1 LGQGLTIAA
10 SGEIRNIIGNTDM
23 AKKKKSAGGARYRM
37 KQERDVYV
45 TMRDG
50 VQIALRIYRP
60 DAPGRY
66 PALFAVS
73 PYQYETDDLPH
84 SALFLW
90 HEVGPVE
97 WYVREHGYAYVHAD
111 VRGTGRSSGEFAMLS
126 RDEQKDLYELV
137 EWIGRQ
143 EWSNGNVGGIG
154 QSYYAWS
161 QWWMG
166 IVKPPALK
174 CIAPYDGCTDPY
186 RDAAYHGG
194 IYSEFLVW
202 WYNMVRS
209 NTLHRAAN
217 RPTGRAMTR
226 DLTAE
231 LIGHQTYDDWW
242 KERAALERIPEI
254 KVPVFSIGHWGKQGL
269 HLRGNIL
276 GYEAATAEKKL
287 LVTGYRDVFE
297 VHAAFDDPK
306 FHERELLPFYD
317 RYLKNK
323 KTGYESL
330 PPVRV
335 HVRGRDALRDYP
347 DWPPADSEMRAFHL
361 AAASSKSVHSI
372 NDGSLAAK
380 PVRGPAST
388 RFRYPDPQWRLG
400 IAGIGPQGPDPVRRV
415 LTFTSAPLAEDLEVI
430 GNVVLELHVSSSNT
444 DTDFFVRVADQSP
457 QPAEERAQG
466 RQPASI
472 MVAKGW
478 LRASHREKDEARSK
492 PNRPWYTHAN
502 PQPIEPGKIYK
513 FEIELMPCAYLFK
526 QGHRIRLE
534 IVNGDTALTE
544 TPFFVHQYQWY
555 KVGVDTIHHDAARPS
570 RLLLPIASAP

>member
-1 LGQGLTIAA
+1 
-10 SGEIRNIIGNTDM
+10 M
-23 AKKKKSAGGARYRM
+23 ATKKKAAAPRYKM

-66 PALFAVS
+66 PTLFAAS
-73 PYQYETDDLPH
+73 PYQYDTDDLPH

-97 WYVREHGYAYVHAD
+97 WYVREQGYAYVHAD
-111 VRGTGRSSGEFAMLS
+111 VRGSGHSGGEYALLS
-126 RDEQKDLYELV
+126 KDEQQDLYEIV

-166 IVKPPALK
+166 IVNPPSLK

-194 IYSEFLVW
+194 IYTEFLVW
-202 WYNMVRS
+202 WYSMVRA
-209 NTLHRAAN
+209 NTLHRAAG
-217 RPTGRAMTR
+217 RPTGRAMER
-226 DLTAE
+226 DITAE

-242 KERAALERIPEI
+242 KERSALERIGEI
-254 KVPVFSIGHWGKQGL
+254 KVPVYSIGHWGKQGL

-276 GYEAATAEKKL
+276 GYEEATAPKKL
-287 LVTGYRDVFE
+287 LVTAFRDVFE
-297 VHAAFDDPK
+297 VHAAFDDIE
-306 FHERELLPFYD
+306 FHKRELLPFYD
-317 RYLKNK
+317 RYLKDK
-323 KTGYESL
+323 KTAYEDL

-335 HVRGRDALRDYP
+335 EVRGRGATRDYP

-361 AAASSKSVHSI
+361 AAGPSKSVTSI
-372 NDGSLAAK
+372 NDGALAAK
-380 PVRGPAST
+380 SARGPAST
-388 RFRYPDPQWRLG
+388 RFRYPDPQWKLG

-415 LTFTSAPLAEDLEVI
+415 LTFTGAPLTEDLEVV
-430 GNVVLELHVSSSNT
+430 GRVVLELHVSSTNT
-444 DTDFFVRVADQSP
+444 DTDFFVRVADQFP
-457 QPAEERAQG
+457 QAPEERAQG
-466 RQPASI
+466 RQPASV
-472 MVAKGW
+472 MVTKGW
-478 LRASHREKDEARSK
+478 LRASHREKDAAKSR
-492 PNRPWYTHAN
+492 PDRPWYTHAN

-513 FEIELMPCAYLFK
+513 YEIELMPCAYLFK

-570 RLLLPIASAP
+570 RLLLPVVGAAKAVEG

>member
-1 LGQGLTIAA
+1 
-10 SGEIRNIIGNTDM
+10 M
-23 AKKKKSAGGARYRM
+23 AKKKSAGGARHRM
-37 KQERDVYV
+37 KQERDVFV

-66 PALFAVS
+66 PALFAAS

-111 VRGTGRSSGEFAMLS
+111 VRGTGRSNGEFAMLCK
-126 RDEQKDLYELV
+126 DEQQDLYELV

-166 IVKPPALK
+166 IVNPPALK

-231 LIGHQTYDDWW
+231 MIGHQTYDEWW
-242 KERAALERIPEI
+242 KERAALDRIAEI
-254 KVPVFSIGHWGKQGL
+254 KVPIFSIGHWGKQGL

-317 RYLKNK
+317 RYLKDK
-323 KTGYESL
+323 KTSYEAL

-347 DWPPADSEMRAFHL
+347 DWPPVDSEMRAFHL
-361 AAASSKSVHSI
+361 AAAPSKSVISI
-372 NDGSLAAK
+372 NDGSLASK

-388 RFRYPDPQWRLG
+388 RFRYPDPQWKLG
-400 IAGIGPQGPDPVRRV
+400 IAGIGPHGPDPVRRV

-430 GNVVLELHVSSSNT
+430 GNVTLELQVSSTNT

-502 PQPIEPGKIYK
+502 PQPIEPGRIYK
-513 FEIELMPCAYLFK
+513 YEIELMPCAYLFK

-555 KVGVDTIHHDAARPS
+555 KVGVDTIHHDAAHPS
-570 RLLLPIASAP
+570 RLLLPVARSER

>member
-1 LGQGLTIAA
+1 
-10 SGEIRNIIGNTDM
+10 M
-23 AKKKKSAGGARYRM
+23 ATKKKKAAGAPRYKM

-60 DAPGRY
+60 DAPGRF
-66 PALFAVS
+66 PALLAAS
-73 PYQYETDDLPH
+73 PYQYDTDDLPH

-97 WYVREHGYAYVHAD
+97 WYVREQGYAYVHAD
-111 VRGTGRSSGEFAMLS
+111 VRGSGHSGGEFAMLS
-126 RDEQKDLYELV
+126 KEEQQDLYEIV

-143 EWSNGNVGGIG
+143 DWCNGNVGGIG

-166 IVKPPALK
+166 IVNPPSLK

-194 IYSEFLVW
+194 IYTEFLVW
-202 WYNMVRS
+202 WYNMVRA
-209 NTLHRAAN
+209 NTLHRAAG
-217 RPTGRAMTR
+217 RPTGRAMER

-231 LIGHQTYDDWW
+231 LIGHQTYDAWW
-242 KERAALERIPEI
+242 KERSALERIGEI
-254 KVPVFSIGHWGKQGL
+254 KVPVYSIGHWGKQGL

-276 GYEAATAEKKL
+276 GYEEATAPKKL
-287 LVTGYRDVFE
+287 LVTAYRDVFE
-297 VHAAFDDPK
+297 VHAAFDDIE
-306 FHERELLPFYD
+306 FHKRELLPFYD
-317 RYLKNK
+317 RYLKDK
-323 KTGYESL
+323 KTAYDDL
-330 PPVRV
+330 PQVRV
-335 HVRGRDALRDYP
+335 EVRGRGATREYP

-361 AAASSKSVHSI
+361 AAGPSKSVTSI
-372 NDGSLAAK
+372 NDGALAAK
-380 PVRGPAST
+380 SARGPAST
-388 RFRYPDPQWRLG
+388 RFRYPDPQWKLG
-400 IAGIGPQGPDPVRRV
+400 VAGIGPQGPDPVRRV
-415 LTFTSAPLAEDLEVI
+415 LTFTGVPLTEDLEVV
-430 GNVVLELHVSSSNT
+430 GRVVLELHVSSTST
-444 DTDFFVRVADQSP
+444 DTDFFVRVADQFP
-457 QPAEERAQG
+457 QAPEERAQG

-472 MVAKGW
+472 MVTKGW
-478 LRASHREKDEARSK
+478 LRASHREKDAAKSR
-492 PNRPWYTHAN
+492 PDRPWYTHAN

-513 FEIELMPCAYLFK
+513 YEIELMPCAYLFK

-570 RLLLPIASAP
+570 RLLLPVVAAKTAEG

>member
-1 LGQGLTIAA
+1 
-10 SGEIRNIIGNTDM
+10 M
-23 AKKKKSAGGARYRM
+23 ATKKKKAAAPRYKM

-60 DAPGRY
+60 DAPGRF
-66 PALFAVS
+66 PALFAAS
-73 PYQYETDDLPH
+73 PYQYDTDDLPH

-97 WYVREHGYAYVHAD
+97 WYVREQGYAYVHAD
-111 VRGTGRSSGEFAMLS
+111 VRGSGHSGGEFAMLS
-126 RDEQKDLYELV
+126 KEEQQDLYEVV

-143 EWSNGNVGGIG
+143 EWCNGNVGGIG

-166 IVKPPALK
+166 IVNPPSLK

-194 IYSEFLVW
+194 IYTEFLVW
-202 WYNMVRS
+202 WYNMVRA
-209 NTLHRAAN
+209 NTLHRAAG
-217 RPTGRAMTR
+217 RPTGRAMER

-231 LIGHQTYDDWW
+231 LIGHQTYDAWW
-242 KERAALERIPEI
+242 KERSALERVGEI

-276 GYEAATAEKKL
+276 GYEQATAPKKL
-287 LVTGYRDVFE
+287 LVTAYRDVFE
-297 VHAAFDDPK
+297 VHAAFDDIE
-306 FHERELLPFYD
+306 FHKRELLPFYD
-317 RYLKNK
+317 RYLKDK
-323 KTGYESL
+323 KTGYDEQ
-330 PPVRV
+330 PQVRV
-335 HVRGRDALRDYP
+335 EVRGRGATRGYP
-347 DWPPADSEMRAFHL
+347 DWPPADSEIRAFHL
-361 AAASSKSVHSI
+361 AAGPSKSVTSI
-372 NDGSLAAK
+372 NDGALAAK
-380 PVRGPAST
+380 SARGPAST
-388 RFRYPDPQWRLG
+388 RFRYPDPQWKLG

-415 LTFTSAPLAEDLEVI
+415 LTFTGAPLAEDLEVV
-430 GNVVLELHVSSSNT
+430 GRVVLELHVSSTNT
-444 DTDFFVRVADQSP
+444 DTDFFVRVADQFP
-457 QPAEERAQG
+457 QAPEERAQG

-472 MVAKGW
+472 MVTKGW
-478 LRASHREKDEARSK
+478 LRASHREKDAAKSQ
-492 PNRPWYTHAN
+492 PDRPWYTHAN

-513 FEIELMPCAYLFK
+513 YEIELMPCAYLFK

-570 RLLLPIASAP
+570 RLLLPIVAAAKAAEG

>member
-1 LGQGLTIAA
+1 
-10 SGEIRNIIGNTDM
+10 M
-23 AKKKKSAGGARYRM
+23 ATKKKKAAAPRYKM

-66 PALFAVS
+66 PTLFAAS
-73 PYQYETDDLPH
+73 PYQYDTDDLPH

-97 WYVREHGYAYVHAD
+97 WYVREQGYAYVHAD
-111 VRGTGRSSGEFAMLS
+111 VRGSGHSGGEYALLS
-126 RDEQKDLYELV
+126 KDEQQDLYEIV

-166 IVKPPALK
+166 IVNPPSLK

-194 IYSEFLVW
+194 IYTEFLVW
-202 WYNMVRS
+202 WYSMVRA
-209 NTLHRAAN
+209 NTLHRAAG
-217 RPTGRAMTR
+217 RPTGRAMER
-226 DLTAE
+226 DITAE

-242 KERAALERIPEI
+242 KERSALERIGEI

-276 GYEAATAEKKL
+276 GYEEATAPKKL
-287 LVTGYRDVFE
+287 LVTAFRDVFE
-297 VHAAFDDPK
+297 VHAAFDDIE
-306 FHERELLPFYD
+306 FHKRELLPFYD
-317 RYLKNK
+317 RYLKDK
-323 KTGYESL
+323 KTAYDDL
-330 PPVRV
+330 PTVRV
-335 HVRGRDALRDYP
+335 EVRGRGATRDYP

-361 AAASSKSVHSI
+361 AAGPSKSVTSI
-372 NDGSLAAK
+372 NDGALAAK
-380 PVRGPAST
+380 SARGPAST
-388 RFRYPDPQWRLG
+388 RFRYPDPQWKLG

-415 LTFTSAPLAEDLEVI
+415 LTFTGAPLTEDLEIV
-430 GNVVLELHVSSSNT
+430 GRVVLELHVSSTNT
-444 DTDFFVRVADQSP
+444 DTDFFVRVADQLP
-457 QPAEERAQG
+457 QAPEERAQG
-466 RQPASI
+466 RQPASV
-472 MVAKGW
+472 MVTKGW
-478 LRASHREKDEARSK
+478 LRASHREKDAAKSR
-492 PNRPWYTHAN
+492 PDRPWYTHAN

-513 FEIELMPCAYLFK
+513 YEIELMPCAYLFK

-570 RLLLPIASAP
+570 RLLLPVVGAAKAVEG

>member
-1 LGQGLTIAA
+1 M
-10 SGEIRNIIGNTDM
+10 M
-23 AKKKKSAGGARYRM
+23 AKKKKAAAGALYRM

-60 DAPGRY
+60 DAPGRF
-66 PALFAVS
+66 PALLAAS
-73 PYQYETDDLPH
+73 PYQYDTDDLPH

-111 VRGTGRSSGEFAMLS
+111 IRGTGHSGGAFAMLCK
-126 RDEQKDLYELV
+126 DEQQDLYEV
-137 EWIGRQ
+137 IEWIGRQ
-143 EWSNGNVGGIG
+143 EWCNGNVGGIG

-161 QWWMG
+161 QWFMG
-166 IVKPPALK
+166 IANPPSLK

-202 WYNMVRS
+202 WYNMVRA
-209 NTLHRAAN
+209 NTLHRAAG
-217 RPTGRAMTR
+217 RPTGRAMAR

-231 LIGHQTYDDWW
+231 LIAHQTYDDWW
-242 KERAALERIPEI
+242 KERCAQERVAEI
-254 KVPVFSIGHWGKQGL
+254 KVPVFSIGHWGKMGL
-269 HLRGNIL
+269 HLRGNLL
-276 GYEAATAEKKL
+276 GYEAATAPKKL

-297 VHAAFDDPK
+297 VHAAFDDPE
-306 FHERELLPFYD
+306 FHKRELLPFYD
-317 RYLKNK
+317 RYLKNA

-335 HVRGRDALRDYP
+335 HVRGRETLRDLP
-347 DWPPADSEMRAFHL
+347 DWPPEKPEMRVLHL
-361 AAASSKSVHSI
+361 GAGPSKSVTSL
-372 NDGSLAAK
+372 NDGALAAK
-380 PVRGPAST
+380 PSRTPSST
-388 RFRYPDPQWRLG
+388 RFRYPDPQWKFG
-400 IAGIGPQGPDPVRRV
+400 VAAMGPHGPDPVRRV
-415 LTFTSAPLAEDLEVI
+415 LTFTTAPLAEDLEVI
-430 GNVVLELHVSSSNT
+430 GPVMLELQVASTNT
-444 DTDFFVRVADQSP
+444 DTDFFVRVADQLP

-466 RQPASI
+466 RQPAS
-472 MVAKGW
+472 VVVTKGW
-478 LRASHREKDEARSK
+478 LRASHREKDDGRSR

-513 FEIELMPCAYLFK
+513 YEIELMPCAYLFK

-534 IVNGDTALTE
+534 IVNGDSALTE

-555 KVGVDTIHHDAARPS
+555 KVGVDTIHHDAAHPS
-570 RLLLPIASAP
+570 RLLLPLAPPA

>member
-1 LGQGLTIAA
+1 M
-10 SGEIRNIIGNTDM
+10 M
-23 AKKKKSAGGARYRM
+23 AKKKKAAAGALYRM

-60 DAPGRY
+60 DAPGRF
-66 PALFAVS
+66 PALLAAS
-73 PYQYETDDLPH
+73 PYQYDTDDLPH

-111 VRGTGRSSGEFAMLS
+111 IRGTGHSGGAFAMLCK
-126 RDEQKDLYELV
+126 DEQQDLYEV
-137 EWIGRQ
+137 IEWIGRQ
-143 EWSNGNVGGIG
+143 EWCNGNVGGIG

-161 QWWMG
+161 QWFMG
-166 IVKPPALK
+166 IANPPSLK

-202 WYNMVRS
+202 WYNMVRA
-209 NTLHRAAN
+209 NTLPRAAG
-217 RPTGRAMTR
+217 RPTSRAMAR

-231 LIGHQTYDDWW
+231 LIAHQTYDDWW
-242 KERAALERIPEI
+242 KERCAQERVAEI
-254 KVPVFSIGHWGKQGL
+254 KVPVFSIGHWGKMGL
-269 HLRGNIL
+269 HLRGNLL
-276 GYEAATAEKKL
+276 GYEAATAPKKL

-297 VHAAFDDPK
+297 VHAAFDDPE
-306 FHERELLPFYD
+306 FHKRELLPFYD
-317 RYLKNK
+317 RYLKNA

-335 HVRGRDALRDYP
+335 HVRGRETLRDLP
-347 DWPPADSEMRAFHL
+347 DWPPEKPEMRVLHL
-361 AAASSKSVHSI
+361 GAGPSKSVTSL
-372 NDGSLAAK
+372 NDGALAAK
-380 PVRGPAST
+380 PSRTPSST
-388 RFRYPDPQWRLG
+388 RFRYPDPQWKFG
-400 IAGIGPQGPDPVRRV
+400 VAAMGPHGPDPVRRV
-415 LTFTSAPLAEDLEVI
+415 LTFTTAPLAEDLEVI
-430 GNVVLELHVSSSNT
+430 GPVMLELQVASTNT
-444 DTDFFVRVADQSP
+444 DTDFFVRVADQFP
-457 QPAEERAQG
+457 QPADERAQG
-466 RQPASI
+466 RQPAS
-472 MVAKGW
+472 VVVTKGW
-478 LRASHREKDEARSK
+478 LRASHREKDDAKSR

-513 FEIELMPCAYLFK
+513 YEIELMPCAYLFK

-534 IVNGDTALTE
+534 IVNGDSALTE

-555 KVGVDTIHHDAARPS
+555 KVGVDTIHHDAAHPS
-570 RLLLPIASAP
+570 RLLLPLAPPA